1 VGSTFQELEERFR
14 GHKAPTNKTESKLV
28 IAAGDATIRLL
39 KEVKCINRQDLEAR
53 ERECIARFANA
64 VNKKLTAGV

>member
-39 KEVKCINRQDLEAR
+39 KEVKCASNRQDLVEDH
-53 ERECIARFANA
+53 ERENA
-64 VNKKLTAGV
+64 